1 VRSTRVLVAAIATV
15 LVIAGIVNVRN
26 DRQPGGSRPIRA
38 LVQGATDRLGTTGS
52 GSSGVS
58 KPVSG
63 SAVGHPVHVGRRDQ
77 ALPHGPSWSTR
88 ETQVEPE
95 ADAGELRGIETSVG
109 VENGPDAAQQP
120 DTSLPGVAKMQGF
133 QGLNFRDNGGRSN
146 WSIPPDTN
154 GAIGNGFYLQMVN
167 TVFAV
172 WNVTGT
178 PTLLPGY
185 PTKISSVFPAH
196 SGLGMCSTH
205 DDGDPVVVYD
215 TAADRFVISQFALN
229 FRQERYFECI
239 AVSQS
244 GDLSTGL
251 WWSYAFEY
259 PRAVMN
265 DYPKLG
271 VWPDGY
277 YASFNQFDVSRGFA
291 WAGGGA
297 IAFERD
303 AMLTGGTA
311 RFVYFN
317 LYPIRRDLGGMLPS
331 NWIGATPPP
340 VEAPNIFDMF
350 DADERGWNYRD
361 DQVEL
366 WGFHVDYDIP
376 SNSTFTRLQRPISV
390 ANFNPWICGFAR
402 VDCVPQKDSTVKLDS
417 LLGESMFPL
426 QYRNDGTN
434 QHLVFTHSV
443 RSNQGASGIRWYDL
457 TRPTDESLNWGV
469 GNQGTYAPDPK
480 YRWMGSAAINNAGD
494 VAIGFSI
501 SSRRIVPKV
510 GVAGRL
516 AGDPVGQM
524 TSDSTVYPGAGS
536 ERGKYGRWG
545 DYSSMGVDPTDDCTF
560 WYTNQ
565 YYKTTSQWH
574 WGTWIQSFQLP
585 GQVC

>member
-1 VRSTRVLVAAIATV
+1 VRSKRVPVVAIASVV
-15 LVIAGIVNVRN
+15 LIAGIVNVRN
-26 DRQPGGSRPIRA
+26 DRQAGGSRPIRA
-38 LVQGATDRLGTTGS
+38 RAQGAADRLGITGS
-52 GSSGVS
+52 GTLGVS
-58 KPVSG
+58 KPISG
-63 SAVGHPVHVGRRDQ
+63 SSAGHLVHVGLRDQ
-77 ALPHGPSWSTR
+77 AHPHGPSWSTR
-88 ETQVEPE
+88 EAQVQPE
-95 ADAGELRGIETSVG
+95 AEAGQLKGIETSAG
-109 VENGPDAAQQP
+109 VANVHDAAQQP
-120 DTSLPGVAKMQGF
+120 AAALPDVTPLEGF
-133 QGLNFRDNGGRSN
+133 QGLGVRANGGPRN

-154 GAIGNGFYLQMVN
+154 GAIGKGFYLQMVN

-172 WNVTGT
+172 WDVSST
-178 PTLLPGY
+178 PTKLPGY
-185 PTKISSVFPAH
+185 PTKISSVFQAP
-196 SGLGMCSTH
+196 GLGMCSTH

-244 GDLSTGL
+244 GDLSSGL
-251 WWSYAFEY
+251 WWSYTFEY
-259 PRAVMN
+259 PRAVLN

-297 IAFERD
+297 IAYERD
-303 AMLTGGTA
+303 AMLTGSLA

-317 LYPIRRDLGGMLPS
+317 LYPIRRDLGAMLPS
-331 NWIGATPPP
+331 NWIGATAPP
-340 VEAPNIFDMF
+340 AGTPNIFDMF

-366 WGFHVDYDIP
+366 WGFHVDWTDT
-376 SNSTFTRLQRPISV
+376 SLSTFHRLQRPISV

-402 VDCVPQKDSTVKLDS
+402 VDCVPQKNSTVKLDS

-443 RSNQGASGIRWYDL
+443 RSNQGGSGIRWYDF
-457 TRPTDESLNWGV
+457 TKPADDSSGWGV
-469 GNQGTYAPDPK
+469 GDQGTYAPDAK
-480 YRWMGSAAINNAGD
+480 YRWMGSAAMNNAGD
-494 VAIGFSI
+494 LAIGFSI
-501 SSRRIVPKV
+501 SSRRIFPQI

-516 AGDPVGQM
+516 PADTPGQM
-524 TSDSTVYPGAGS
+524 TSASTVYPGAGS

-560 WYTNQ
+560 WYTNH

-574 WGTWIQSFQLP
+574 WGTWIQSFTLP
-585 GQVC
+585 LSLC